1 MRWASGLKIKF
12 QVGFS
17 LAVPLREKFSSTNF
31 MLKER
36 RVFVKSICLSYN
48 TVEVLIFLGIS
59 MDFVVDDVF
68 AQIIR
73 GEAPAAI
80 VYEDEHT
87 MAFKD
92 INPKAN
98 FHALIVPKL
107 DGLVT
112 GLDVHEQNRDVFG
125 RLFLVAKY
133 VSDLE
138 DLDTYKLHMNVGT
151 SAGQVVPRV
160 HLHQLSSDYA
170 PNLRCSALTDVV
182 FYEDDDAIA
191 FQHEHPECEHHIV
204 IQLKNPEFESG
215 LDVRENNLEEY
226 GNLFWVAKSVSQQLG
241 LDGYK
246 LFMNVAPAQSTS
258 HLACFHMLSDDYK
271 TKL

>member
-1 MRWASGLKIKF
+1 
-12 QVGFS
+12 
-17 LAVPLREKFSSTNF
+17 
-31 MLKER
+31 
-36 RVFVKSICLSYN
+36 
-48 TVEVLIFLGIS
+48 

-87 MAFKD
+87 ISFKD
-92 INPKAN
+92 INPKAR
-98 FHALIVPKL
+98 FHALMVPKL
-107 DGLVT
+107 EGLVT
-112 GLDVHEQNRDVFG
+112 GLDVHEQNTDVFG
-125 RLFLVAKY
+125 RLFLAAKY

-170 PNLRCSALTDVV
+170 PSLMCSAPTDVV
-182 FYEDDDAIA
+182 FYEDDDAVA
-191 FQHEHPECEHHIV
+191 FQHENPVCEHHIV
-204 IQLKNPEFESG
+204 IQLKNPEYRSG
-215 LDVRENNLEEY
+215 LDVRETNLEEY

-241 LDGYK
+241 LEGYK
-246 LFMNVAPAQSTS
+246 LFMNVAPEETTS
-258 HLACFHMLSDDYK
+258 DFTCFHMLSDDYK
-271 TKL
+271 TEL